1 MLKPCWGEPLI
12 QCKAI
17 QTSNALF
24 LSFLR
29 AAQLLTHICLRYF
42 DQIPPFP
49 LDFCLE
55 RNRPKKPID
64 ISIPSDTKL
73 RLDLKYLKSFTE

>member
-1 MLKPCWGEPLI
+1 MLKPCLGEPLI

-17 QTSNALF
+17 QTANALF

-29 AAQLLTHICLRYF
+29 AAQLLTCICLRCL
-42 DQIPPFP
+42 DQIPSLP

-55 RNRPKKPID
+55 RNRPKKPLKF
-64 ISIPSDTKL
+64 PFLLDTKF
-73 RLDLKYLKSFTE
+73 RLDLKYLKSFTK